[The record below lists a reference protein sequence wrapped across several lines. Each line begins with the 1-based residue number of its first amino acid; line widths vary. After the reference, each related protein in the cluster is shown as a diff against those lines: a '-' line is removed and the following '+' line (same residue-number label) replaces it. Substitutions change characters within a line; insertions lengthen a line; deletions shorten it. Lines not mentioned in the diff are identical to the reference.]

1 MTRRHAKPAL
11 SRIELLQGTLDM
23 IILQALRWGPRHG
36 YGLVQLV
43 RATSNGVLQVDAGS
57 LYPALHRLERQK
69 FVKAE
74 WTTSDNKQRVRV
86 YRLTPAG
93 RKRLI
98 VERSRWE
105 QLTQAIEGLFAPPSS
120 EEI

>member
-43 RATSNGVLQVDAGS
+43 RAT
-57 LYPALHRLERQK
+57 LHRLERQK

-74 WTTSDNKQRVRV
+74 WTRSDNKQRVRV